1 MALAVFVN
9 FINLF
14 VFVFNIVL
22 LARVVM
28 SWFNP
33 QLSGWVGRLLFDL
46 TEPVLVP
53 IRRLLPR
60 TQMLDFSPLIAFLL
74 LQLLSALINWLVGG

>member
-1 MALAVFVN
+1 MVLAIAVN

-14 VFVFNIVL
+14 VLAFNIIL
-22 LARVVM
+22 LARVIM

-33 QLSGWVGRLLFDL
+33 TFDGRIGRLLFDL
-46 TEPVLVP
+46 TEPLLAP

-60 TQMLDFSPLIAFLL
+60 TAMLDFSPLVAFLL
-74 LQLLSALINWLVGG
+74 LELLSQFANRLGGS